1 MPTNGLTVILADQR
15 DGHLPYVTPHLDS
28 FVVVDTARILRQ
40 DHLTYRTT
48 KWGTEVVY
56 KGEPLRDVRSVWF
69 RNMSS
74 ERIIEAHD
82 VAQQVRKTLGE
93 TTTATAALHKLTHD
107 LIGDPEQPYWARG
120 IPVAETMQAY
130 AASSLNRLA
139 GAFVEMF
146 PNARWV
152 SPRSSLAAAMH
163 KPAQIERAYRHG
175 LRVPETV
182 ITSDPDEA
190 GAFLRRLGRCVI
202 KPLALNAPAGLNQYT
217 TILTAADEINFSGL
231 WANPQIFQEVLDPA
245 YEVRVTVVGNKVFAA
260 EVADA
265 RPPVEGRIRDWRTA
279 FEHDSFRGTAIKLPR
294 DIKAACL
301 AMIGSYTGLRTG
313 MYDFIVDKLGR
324 WYFLEINPNGA
335 WGFIEDATGY
345 PIGKAFAAQLRG
357 R

>member
-1 MPTNGLTVILADQR
+1 MPTDGLTVILADLR

-28 FVVVDTARILRQ
+28 FVVVDTARVLRR

-48 KWGTEVVY
+48 KTGTEVVY
-56 KGEPLRDVRSVWF
+56 KGEPLRKVRNVWF
-69 RNMSS
+69 RAMSS

-82 VAQQVRKTLGE
+82 VAQQVRETLGE
-93 TTTATAALHKLTHD
+93 TTTATAALHKLVHD
-107 LIGDPEQPYWARG
+107 LLGDPEQPYWASG
-120 IPVAETMQAY
+120 VPVAEIMQAY

-146 PNARWV
+146 PDARWV

-163 KPAQIERAYRHG
+163 KPAQIKRAQHHG
-175 LRVPETV
+175 LRVPET
-182 ITSDPDEA
+182 ITTSDPDEA
-190 GAFLRRLGRCVI
+190 EAFLHRLGRCVV
-202 KPLALNAPAGLNQYT
+202 KPIALNAPAGLNQYT
-217 TILTAADEINFSGL
+217 TVLTAADKINFQGL

-245 YEVRVTVVGNKVFAA
+245 YEVRVTVVGDRVFAA

-265 RPPVEGRIRDWRTA
+265 RPPAEGRIRDWRTA

-294 DIKAACL
+294 EIEIACL
-301 AMIGSYTGLRTG
+301 DMIGSYPGLRTG
-313 MYDFIVDKLGR
+313 MYDFIVDKRGR

-345 PIGKAFAAQLRG
+345 PVGKAYAALLQG

>member
-1 MPTNGLTVILADQR
+1 MSAKGLTVILADQR
-15 DGHLPYVTPHLDS
+15 DGHLPYVTPHLDK

-48 KWGTEVVY
+48 KTGVEVVY
-56 KGEPLRDVRSVWF
+56 RGEPLRDVQSVWF
-69 RNMSS
+69 RAMSS

-82 VAQQVRKTLGE
+82 VALQVRETLGE
-93 TTTATAALHKLTHD
+93 TTTATAALHKLIHD
-107 LIGDPEQPYWARG
+107 LIGDPEQSYWARG
-120 IPVAETMQAY
+120 VPVAEIMQAY

-146 PNARWV
+146 PDARWV

-163 KPAQIERAYRHG
+163 KPAQIKRAYRCG
-175 LRVPETV
+175 LQVPETLV
-182 ITSDPDEA
+182 TSDPDEA
-190 GAFLRRLGRCVI
+190 EAFLHRLGRCVV

-217 TILTAADEINFSGL
+217 TILSADDEIDFGGL

-245 YEVRVTVVGNKVFAA
+245 YEVRVTVIGSRVFAA

-265 RPPVEGRIRDWRTA
+265 RPQVDGRIRDWRTA

-294 DIKAACL
+294 EIEAACL
-301 AMIGSYTGLRTG
+301 DMISTYPGLKTG
-313 MYDFIVDKLGR
+313 MYDFIVDKHGR

-345 PIGKAFAAQLRG
+345 PIGKAYAALLQG
-357 R
+357 H